1 VSKLSLFLFDIFF
14 LLINLKAL
22 FSNSKFILISCFHRV
37 LVYLKYPLV
46 FSQVFPS
53 KYCLTILQAFFFILS
68 SIQLNFI
75 FSPTISSARYL
86 RDLNFFT
93 WVVVTC
99 RLIREQYSNNGTHMC
114 SSNVQKRCHFHKKI

>member
-53 KYCLTILQAFFFILS
+53 KYCLTILQALFFILS

-86 RDLNFFT
+86 RDLRA
-93 WVVVTC
+93 VVTC